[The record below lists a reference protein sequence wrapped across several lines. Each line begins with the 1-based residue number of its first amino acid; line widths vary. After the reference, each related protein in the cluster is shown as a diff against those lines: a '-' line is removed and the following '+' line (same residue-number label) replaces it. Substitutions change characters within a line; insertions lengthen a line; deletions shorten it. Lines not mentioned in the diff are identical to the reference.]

1 MEDATNKPEEP
12 AKVEVHAPPQE
23 NSKASFLERTGVYG
37 LELGVAMVTM
47 FIVAVVLTVGSFS
60 LAQYLYGTVNMGLGE
75 SALWSAASTIVWLPV
90 VYIFYMR
97 SRAYMA
103 RNPEINNN
111 QTQRA
116 FVLIYQVI
124 TLLAV
129 IGFSFAA
136 VYSLLNAFVQ
146 ASDMGR
152 TLITV
157 SLPSAV
163 SAAIFGGAFVAFFR
177 RPVVSRKAFGRG
189 LLIVSLFITI
199 PVILFSMIMLRSAN
213 LDERKS
219 DDLRM
224 LDSSL
229 TSYYRQE
236 KELPRDLNAA
246 LSSGREELD
255 GPVGDYDYNRL
266 SANEFEICAT
276 FSTDTTSNSRGYG
289 SSNDYS
295 SHNKGK
301 QCYNKKLTTS
311 SFWQDEFDF
320 RVSPDYF

>member
-1 MEDATNKPEEP
+1 MEDSANKTEQPT
-12 AKVEVHAPPQE
+12 KVEVHAPPQE
-23 NSKASFLERTGVYG
+23 STKTSFLERTGVYG

-47 FIVAVVLTVGSFS
+47 FIVAVVLSVGSFS
-60 LAQYLYGTVNMGLGE
+60 LAQYLYGTVNTSLGE
-75 SALWSAASTIVWLPV
+75 SALWSAASAIVWLPV

-129 IGFSFAA
+129 IGFAFAA

-152 TLITV
+152 TLLTV
-157 SLPSAV
+157 SMPSAV
-163 SAAIFGGAFVAFFR
+163 SAALFGGAFVAFFR
-177 RPVVSRKAFGRG
+177 RPVVSRKTFGRG
-189 LLIVSLFITI
+189 LLVVSLLITI
-199 PVILFSMIMLRSAN
+199 PVIVFSMIMLRSAN
-213 LDERKS
+213 LDERKAN
-219 DDLRM
+219 DLET
-224 LDSSL
+224 LDLAL
-229 TSYYRQE
+229 TQYFNNE
-236 KELPRDLNAA
+236 NELPRDLSTA
-246 LSSGREELD
+246 LSGSDVELE
-255 GPVGDYDYNRL
+255 GPVSDYDYKRV

-276 FSTDTTSNSRGYG
+276 FATDTSWPNGNANRYY
-289 SSNDYS
+289 NDYD

-301 QCYNKKLTTS
+301 QCYSEEVTPS
-311 SFWQDEFDF
+311 SFFRDDF
-320 RVSPDYF
+320 RIGPDAY